1 MDKSVLYGLSYGMYV
16 VGASDAG
23 RPVGCIINTC
33 IQITSDEP
41 VLAVSL
47 NKNNYTLSAVK
58 RTRRFGLSVIAER
71 TDRSI
76 IPILGS
82 SAAVT
87 AINTPLT
94 VMTPCGASL
103 W

>member
-58 RTRRFGLSVIAER
+58 RTRRFGLSV
-71 TDRSI
+71 
-76 IPILGS
+76 
-82 SAAVT
+82 T

-94 VMTPCGASL
+94 VMTPCEASL

>member
-58 RTRRFGLSVIAER
+58 RTRRCGPIVVLSLF
-71 TDRSI
+71 S
-76 IPILGS
+76 GS

>member
-47 NKNNYTLSAVK
+47 NKHNYTLSAVSDC
-58 RTRRFGLSVIAER
+58 RLLPSGPIVVLSLF
-71 TDRSI
+71 S
-76 IPILGS
+76 GS
-82 SAAVT
+82 SVAVT